1 MPKKYFLLIPVL
13 WLAISAFG
21 QGDKERWAK
30 WEVDGDTL
38 MNRRDFVGAA
48 GLYNKILGE
57 SGLKEKASFKILY
70 KRAICYYSAENFDL
84 ALSDATR
91 FITEFPENA
100 RARLL
105 RALIYRHQGNVDDQL
120 SDLTKYIELRGE
132 MTSDLMRW
140 RGSLLADKGEF
151 AAAKKDLLT
160 VAAEA
165 DDAELEATLG
175 LVYYSLNKKDSALV
189 RINKAIVLDVNYP
202 ASYIYAGSFCLQDE
216 NYELALKY
224 LNLALRVDPG
234 NKSATFYKGVS
245 LVELNKIDEGCRCLR
260 KAFAA
265 GEDEAEGYLKEFC
278 YEVFK

>member
-91 FITEFPENA
+91 FITEFPENP

-175 LVYYSLNKKDSALV
+175 MVYYSLNKKDSALV

-245 LVELNKIDEGCRCLR
+245 LVELNKIDEGCLCLR
-260 KAFAA
+260 KAFSA